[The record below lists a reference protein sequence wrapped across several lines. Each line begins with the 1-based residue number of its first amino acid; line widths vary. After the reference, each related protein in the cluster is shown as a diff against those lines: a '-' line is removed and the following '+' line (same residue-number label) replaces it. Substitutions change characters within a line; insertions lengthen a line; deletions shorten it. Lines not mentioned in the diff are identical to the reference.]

1 MLCTHAICAD
11 IQIGFTH
18 GSYSFLEPSR
28 SPRLITS
35 VELVRDGGRQSE
47 QTFEVQVSVWGG
59 GGGGGGGA
67 VEFHQFNSVMA
78 NIVCTLWE
86 FCIPG

>member
-1 MLCTHAICAD
+1 MLCYVCAD

-35 VELVRDGGRQSE
+35 VELVGSRQSE

-59 GGGGGGGA
+59 GGGGSSG
-67 VEFHQFNSVMA
+67 NSA
-78 NIVCTLWE
+78 R
-86 FCIPG
+86 

>member
-1 MLCTHAICAD
+1 MAWRINNYCEAPLNLCYVMLCYVMLCYVMLCYVCAD

-47 QTFEVQVSVWGG
+47 QTFEVQVSV
-59 GGGGGGGA
+59 
-67 VEFHQFNSVMA
+67 
-78 NIVCTLWE
+78 
-86 FCIPG
+86 